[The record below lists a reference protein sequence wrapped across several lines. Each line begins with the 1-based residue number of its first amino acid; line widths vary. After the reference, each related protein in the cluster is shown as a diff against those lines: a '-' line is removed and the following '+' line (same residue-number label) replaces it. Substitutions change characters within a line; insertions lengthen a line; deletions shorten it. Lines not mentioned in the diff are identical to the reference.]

1 MSTAENRFSEI
12 KLDENG
18 LLLDP
23 ESWNTNIA
31 EQMASQLGIS
41 TLTKDHWEIID
52 ALRVHFDR
60 FGVAPAMHNICQAN
74 HQSRDWVHKH
84 FHNCLN
90 AWRVAG
96 LPDPGEEAKAYLSDM

>member
-1 MSTAENRFSEI
+1 MSTAEKLLSDI
-12 KLDENG
+12 HLDEYG
-18 LLLDP
+18 LLLNP
-23 ESWNTNIA
+23 EIWDTNIA
-31 EQMASQLGIS
+31 SQMASQLGI
-41 TLTKDHWEIID
+41 TRLTKDHWEIID
-52 ALRVHFDR
+52 ALRLHFDR

-74 HQSRDWVHKH
+74 HQSRDWVHNH